1 MSCVPSSRTT
11 DRAGAWPWALAFLL
25 TALCLGG
32 RGVAAEGATPLP
44 APADAGRVG
53 LIAID
58 HIIDDSQVYYL
69 RRALADAQ
77 RLGLQRVILHLTTD
91 GGTLDAGRTMLGMLL
106 ALPPG
111 HPQLIAYVDNRCY
124 SAGSLVAYG
133 CNQIFLTPTATIG
146 DIGIIIQ
153 TPEGV
158 EFASEKFETV
168 VLTLL
173 RDAAQAR
180 GWDPAKLQK
189 MTARNQELYRFTSG
203 GRQVFVLEDD
213 LPQFLQDHPGIDQK
227 TKILVSPKDRL
238 LSYTAQDAT
247 GAGMATGL
255 VQDLPALE
263 ARLAV
268 SPQRIV
274 DLAPT
279 TVERTAWYLG
289 GFASLF
295 ATLAVLAFMAEF
307 KFGGHGLFLISGL
320 VLGACFLTCQ
330 YYQEL
335 AGYPEILLMLVG
347 VLCIVLELVVFP
359 AAGWLLML
367 GVALGIFG
375 LILAFMPDSDQFHPT
390 ETGYGGELMHAL
402 RQAVLSVVLV
412 VVGAVLLILG
422 LPYSPA
428 LRRLVVHKAIDAT
441 SAGAAETQG
450 RLLGRNGVTRSE
462 LRPSGAITIDGHDW
476 SASSEHGEFIP
487 AGRPVVVVAMHFGE
501 AVVRLAEAANAP
513 GPA

>member
-1 MSCVPSSRTT
+1 MSCVPSARTT
-11 DRAGAWPWALAFLL
+11 DRAAAWPWALALL
-25 TALCLGG
+25 LAALCLGG
-32 RGVAAEGATPLP
+32 RAVAADGAAALP
-44 APADAGRVG
+44 GPGDAARVG

-58 HIIDDSQVYYL
+58 HVIDDSQVYYL

-77 RLGLQRVILHLTTD
+77 RMGLQRVVLHLTTD

-133 CNQIFLTPTATIG
+133 CNQIYMTPTATIG

-158 EFASEKFETV
+158 VFASEKFETV

-189 MTARNQELYRFTSG
+189 MTARNQELYRFTSA
-203 GRQVFVLEDD
+203 GRPVFVLEDD
-213 LPQFLQDHPGIDQK
+213 LPQFLQDHPAIDQK
-227 TKILVSPKDRL
+227 TKVLIAPKDRL
-238 LSYTAQDAT
+238 LSYTAQDAI
-247 GAGMATGL
+247 GAGMATAL
-255 VQDLPALE
+255 VHDLPTLE
-263 ARLAV
+263 GRLGV
-268 SPQRIV
+268 SPQQIV

-289 GFASLF
+289 GFAGIF

-347 VLCIVLELVVFP
+347 VLLIVLELVVFP
-359 AAGWLLML
+359 AAGWLLIA
-367 GVALGIFG
+367 GVSLGIFG

-390 ETGYGGELMHAL
+390 QPGYGDELMHAL
-402 RQAVLSVVLV
+402 RQAVLAVVLI
-412 VVGAVLLILG
+412 VVGAVLLIMG

-428 LRRLVVHKAIDAT
+428 LRRLVVHQAIDAT

-450 RLLGRNGVTRSE
+450 RLLGKSGVTRSE
-462 LRPSGAITIDGHDW
+462 LRPSGSIIVDGHDW

-487 AGRPVVVVAMHFGE
+487 AGRPVVVVAMQFGE
-501 AVVRLAEAANAP
+501 AVVRLHAPPGAP